1 MNWYARMIYPYEK
14 GEDSNGHYDLQI
26 VGDITFDGITYTN
39 PIFSYGHT
47 DNNVG
52 YVTVFERSISNAAY
66 KGYLPFKGYHYN
78 GKTSSTTAQY
88 NAFLS
93 LMNSCID
100 LDSRTKVTFKK
111 KNGNVAG
118 YGYRYDVTSSYSSY
132 NVKSRNCFKAVGL
145 WVSALGDDRFT
156 DFAAGHDYSK
166 YTAYAMVRDYPQY
179 WDLQGTYTSY

>member
-14 GEDSNGHYDLQI
+14 GENSNGHYDLQI
-26 VGDITFDGITYTN
+26 VGTITFDGITYTN
-39 PIFSYGHT
+39 PIFSYGST
-47 DNNVG
+47 NGVG
-52 YVTVFERSISNAAY
+52 TVTVFNRSITNAVY
-66 KGYLPFKGYHYN
+66 KNHLPFKGYHYN
-78 GKTSSTTAQY
+78 DTTSSTTTQY

-100 LDSRTKVTFKK
+100 LDSRTKVAYYKE
-111 KNGNVAG
+111 NGSLAG
-118 YGYRYDVTSSYSSY
+118 YAYRYDVTSSYSSY

-156 DFAAGHDYSK
+156 DFAADNDYSK
-166 YTAYAMVRDYPQY
+166 YTAHAMVRDHPQY